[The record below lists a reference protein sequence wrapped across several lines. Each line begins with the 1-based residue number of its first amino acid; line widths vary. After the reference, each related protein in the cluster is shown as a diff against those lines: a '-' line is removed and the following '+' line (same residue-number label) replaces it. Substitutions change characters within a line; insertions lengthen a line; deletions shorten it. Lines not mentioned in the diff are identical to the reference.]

1 MDATSSRTAGRIVKA
16 SLVRDDVEVSAGM
29 ARILSSG
36 GAAPPCV
43 SRPSSPVTAPTA
55 DPPRAAYSDAMS
67 TEPYHPRRPARSF
80 FVTARGLRQH
90 LLEWGDPS
98 LTRDDRPTLVMLH
111 GWMDVAASFQFVV
124 DALAE
129 DRHVLALDWRGFGA
143 SDIPAA
149 DTYFFPEYLGDLE
162 LVLDE
167 LFGLARAPIDLLG
180 HSMGGNVAMLYAG
193 TRPEKVRRLVN
204 LEGFG
209 MPRSK
214 PSHAPGRMAKWLDEL
229 KTPTQLRPYADL
241 GAVAN
246 RLTKTNPLLR
256 ADRASWL
263 AGQWSG
269 PTGNGDERALLA
281 DANHKRM
288 SPLNAQVDDWLEFY
302 KRITAPLL
310 WIEGDRS
317 DVSVWWGNRYTKAEF
332 HERLNVVA
340 DAQRH
345 VVGPAGHMLHHDR
358 PEDIARL
365 LEAFLSESRP
375 PRIEPS

>member
-1 MDATSSRTAGRIVKA
+1 MAT
-16 SLVRDDVEVSAGM
+16 
-29 ARILSSG
+29 ILSS
-36 GAAPPCV
+36 
-43 SRPSSPVTAPTA
+43 
-55 DPPRAAYSDAMS
+55 PPRATVDLSCRRADS
-67 TEPYHPRRPARSF
+67 RRPARRLQWRMSAAATVEPYRPRRVARSV
-80 FVTARGLRQH
+80 FVQARGLRQH
-90 LLEWGDPS
+90 LLEWGDRG
-98 LTRDDRPTLVMLH
+98 LARADRPTLVMLH

-124 DALAE
+124 DALGE
-129 DRHVLALDWRGFGA
+129 DRHVMALDWRGFGA
-143 SDIPAA
+143 SETPAA
-149 DTYFFPEYLGDLE
+149 DTYFFPEYLGDLDA
-162 LVLDE
+162 VLDQV
-167 LFGLARAPIDLLG
+167 FGRERAPIDLVG
-180 HSMGGNVAMLYAG
+180 HSMGGNVAMLYG
-193 TRPEKVRRLVN
+193 GVRPQHVRRLVN

-229 KTPTQLRPYADL
+229 KTPRQLRPYADL
-241 GAVAN
+241 GAVAD

-256 ADRASWL
+256 ADRAAWL
-263 AGQWSG
+263 AAHWSG
-269 PTGNGDERALLA
+269 PTGQGDERELLA
-281 DANHKRM
+281 DPNHKRA

-317 DVSVWWGNRYTKAEF
+317 DVSVWWGDRYTKAEF

-340 DAQRH
+340 DVQRH

-375 PRIEPS
+375 SRSAAS